1 MSRQKPEEEEFYN
14 VEEILDKKRVG
25 RTHHYLVKWE
35 GYSIKYATWEP
46 KRHLLRVRQ
55 MVLDFERKLQ
65 NGEIKS
71 LNEPNNED
79 NSKSLRRK
87 NKKMRKTRLESTSS
101 KEKQETT
108 SQIKEKTIERIESMP
123 LKVLSANKNKE
134 NEINFLLEFSNGE
147 KSYLSQL
154 DMRKKYPL
162 LLCNFYESKMIVIK

>member
-1 MSRQKPEEEEFYN
+1 MSRHKPEEEEFYN
-14 VEEILDKKRVG
+14 VEEILDRKRVG

-65 NGEIKS
+65 NGDIKS
-71 LNEPNNED
+71 LNDPNKED

-87 NKKMRKTRLESTSS
+87 NKRKRKTRFESTSS
-101 KEKQETT
+101 KEKQETVPQT
-108 SQIKEKTIERIESMP
+108 KEKVIEKIESIP
-123 LKVLSANKNKE
+123 LRVVSANKNKE
-134 NEINFLLEFSNGE
+134 NEINFLLEFSDGE
-147 KSYLSQL
+147 KNYLSQS

-162 LLCNFYESKMIVIK
+162 LLCNFYESKMIVFK